1 MPTYNF
7 QVNGE
12 PVSVDAPADLA
23 LLWVLRDKLGIT
35 GPKYGCG
42 VNVCKACTCLV
53 NNKAVQTCVTPVS
66 SVAGKRVVTI
76 EGLADGDTLHPVQQ
90 AWLDLDVP

>member
-23 LLWVLRDKLGIT
+23 LLWVLRDKLGRLY
-35 GPKYGCG
+35 GP
-42 VNVCKACTCLV
+42 
-53 NNKAVQTCVTPVS
+53 
-66 SVAGKRVVTI
+66 
-76 EGLADGDTLHPVQQ
+76 
-90 AWLDLDVP
+90 